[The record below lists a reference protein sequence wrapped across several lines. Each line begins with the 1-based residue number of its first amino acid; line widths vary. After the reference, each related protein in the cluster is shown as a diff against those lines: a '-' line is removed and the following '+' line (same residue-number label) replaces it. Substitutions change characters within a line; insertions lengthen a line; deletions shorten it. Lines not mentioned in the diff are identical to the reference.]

1 MRKKGCLGCSF
12 PVLIVIVVVVFG
24 LVIIGLLAGP
34 IGKSFNVQMPSW
46 LTIHQPEIKLPA
58 EAVFHILGFPVTN
71 TILATWLTIAFLAI
85 FAWAATRRM
94 KLIPNRVQILWEAI
108 LGWLYSFCQSVAG
121 EKNGRK
127 FFPLIATIFLMVIT
141 NAYLS
146 LLPIFGPF
154 LVHTQEGQFALFRSA
169 NTDINTPLAI
179 ALISFVSVWV
189 YGFKTHKVS
198 YLNQFFP
205 VRSLL
210 HSFGQIFRGKVK
222 SGFGGLI
229 TGVINF
235 FVGLIELL
243 SQFIRIISLTLRLFG
258 NMTAGEILLLI
269 VTFLVPFA
277 IINVFYV
284 LELLVGFVQAFIF
297 SGLTLVFLT
306 MAVASH
312 EVEHDHEAEHVK

>member
-121 EKNGRK
+121 ENARK
-127 FFPLIATIFLMVIT
+127 FFPIIATIFLFVIT
-141 NAYLS
+141 NAWLAF
-146 LLPIFGPF
+146 LPIFGSF
-154 LVHTQEGQFALFRSA
+154 IAHTHEGEFALLRAA
-169 NTDINTPLAI
+169 NTDINTPLALAI
-179 ALISFVSVWV
+179 ISFVSVEA
-189 YGFKTHKVS
+189 YGFKAHGIG
-198 YLNQFFP
+198 YLSKFFNFGP
-205 VRSLL
+205 MVR
-210 HSFGQIFRGKVK
+210 SFGQIFRGKVK
-222 SGFGGLI
+222 AGFGGLI
-229 TGVINF
+229 TGVINA
-235 FVGLIELL
+235 FVGIIELL
-243 SQFIRIISLTLRLFG
+243 SEFIRILSLTIRLFG
-258 NMTAGEILLLI
+258 NMIAGEILLLI
-269 VTFLVPFA
+269 VAFLVPFV
-277 IINVFYV
+277 IIDVFYV
-284 LELLVGFVQAFIF
+284 LELLFGFVQAFIF
-297 SGLTLVFLT
+297 SSLTLVFLT

-312 EVEHDHEAEHVK
+312 EAEHDHEAEHIK